1 MEVFVWNMA
10 ISFQLLFIIVSGVIF
25 LYLRDKSF
33 KYYGLYNIFLI
44 IYVLSRSDTVY
55 YGFEDLLK
63 PIFGSEDA
71 EMITNIL
78 NFLVPIIFYTFYS
91 IFAFYFLDFDK
102 NAKKYF
108 KRTKWVVKFMAY
120 LFVGFAALCMAMRNS
135 DLFVT
140 LYLYIYVPV
149 MLVIFVLTLLRAIQR
164 SGEHKFFFLIGV
176 VVFVFCALV
185 ALAGSFIPSLG
196 LENPITFFF
205 IGNIIETIFFSL
217 GLAHKVKLINE
228 ERNRINVTVT
238 KHRHQQQISKLQGL
252 LEGEEK
258 ERKRMAEELHDG
270 IAGDLSAIKYNLAYL
285 KLSNKNPENEE
296 ILRDVTQIIDKSCI
310 QIREISHNLS
320 PSSITNFGLIT
331 ALQNF
336 CMKIE
341 NIYGIPIRFTSTGE
355 RIELDKVIETHI
367 YRIVQELVNNII
379 KHAEAKTAEV
389 IITHRHPHIIVS
401 VKDNGKG
408 FEMQKNNKGIGFG
421 NIDSRIRFMNA
432 KFSKTKSETGSSFL
446 IEINIDNLPQT

>member
-63 PIFGSEDA
+63 PLFGSVDA
-71 EMITNIL
+71 QIFTHIL
-78 NFLVPIIFYTFYS
+78 NFLIPIVFYSFYS
-91 IFAFYFLDFDK
+91 IFAFYFLDLDK

-108 KRTKWVVKFMAY
+108 KRTTWIIKFMAY
-120 LFVGFAALCMAMRNS
+120 LFFGFAALCFAMKNA

-149 MLVIFVLTLLRAIQR
+149 ILIIFVLTLVQAIQR

-196 LENPITFFF
+196 MENPIIFFF

-228 ERNRINVTVT
+228 ERNRVNITVT
-238 KHRHQQQISKLQGL
+238 RHRHQQQISKLQGL

-285 KLSNKNPENEE
+285 TLNNKYPENEE
-296 ILRDVTQIIDKSCI
+296 VLRDVTQIIDKSCI

-320 PSSITNFGLIT
+320 PSTITNFGLIT

-341 NIYGIPIRFTSTGE
+341 NIYGIPISFTSTGE

-379 KHAEAKTAEV
+379 KHSEAKNAEV
-389 IITHRHPHIIVS
+389 TITHRHPHITVA
-401 VKDNGKG
+401 VKDDGKG
-408 FEMQKNNKGIGFG
+408 FEMRRNNKGIGFG

-432 KFSKTKSETGSSFL
+432 KFSKLETENGSGFL
-446 IEINIDNLPQT
+446 IEINIDHLPET

>member
-1 MEVFVWNMA
+1 MEVFVWNMS

-55 YGFEDLLK
+55 YGFQDFITPLLGSAEAQDFTH
-63 PIFGSEDA
+63 IF
-71 EMITNIL
+71 
-78 NFLVPIIFYTFYS
+78 NFLIPIVFYSFYS
-91 IFAFYFLDFDK
+91 IFAFYFLDLDK

-108 KRTKWVVKFMAY
+108 KRTKWVVKLMAY
-120 LFVGFAALCMAMRNS
+120 LFFGFAALSFAIRNA

-149 MLVIFVLTLLRAIQR
+149 MLVIFVLTLVQAIQR

-176 VVFVFCALV
+176 VVFVFCALI

-228 ERNRINVTVT
+228 ERNRINITVT

-285 KLSNKNPENEE
+285 KLNNKNPENEE
-296 ILRDVTQIIDKSCI
+296 VLRDVTQIIDKSCI

-341 NIYGIPIRFTSTGE
+341 NIYGIPIRFTFTGE

-379 KHAEAKTAEV
+379 KHAEATKAEV
-389 IITHRHPHIIVS
+389 TIRHHHPDITLM

-408 FEMQKNNKGIGFG
+408 FVMRKNNKGIGFG

-432 KFSKTKSETGSSFL
+432 KFSKINSETGSEFL
-446 IEINIDNLPQT
+446 IEINIDDLPET